1 MQFIQKKSL
10 GWLLTFFCTVSVGI
24 FPLVYKKLADA
35 SVNFWQV
42 IVWLFLFSF
51 LFNFL
56 FYIFSTFIHFK
67 KNNPKKQFSKM
78 KLDKKFIF
86 FILLLALCTI
96 LGNLLFLFSIQQIS
110 AGIAQLTQR
119 TEIIFVLYLS
129 WFFLKEKVS
138 FKVNIAVLVIFLGIA
153 ILKWDSANI
162 SQFITG
168 LFPIFLAIL
177 SGFFFA
183 CMQLLIQEAVKKFTP
198 AFINIWRLGVTLCLL
213 FVLLFIFLPNLQ
225 SIFNPNSSLLLWAA
239 IAAFLGPFMARLFY
253 SYACQILPVSKIVLL
268 TPLAAIFTLF
278 FQWILLGIGASLIE
292 ITGSAIVLVGI
303 YTAIKYK

>member
-1 MQFIQKKSL
+1 
-10 GWLLTFFCTVSVGI
+10 
-24 FPLVYKKLADA
+24 
-35 SVNFWQV
+35 
-42 IVWLFLFSF
+42 
-51 LFNFL
+51 
-56 FYIFSTFIHFK
+56 
-67 KNNPKKQFSKM
+67 M

-110 AGIAQLTQR
+110 PGIAQLTQR

-138 FKVNIAVLVIFLGIA
+138 FRVNLAVLVIFFGIA

-168 LFPIFLAIL
+168 LLPIFFAIL

-183 CMQLLIQEAVKKFTP
+183 CMQLVIQEAVKKFTP
-198 AFINIWRLGVTLCLL
+198 AFINIWRLGVTLWLL
-213 FVLLFIFLPNLQ
+213 FVFLLIFLPNLQ
-225 SIFNPNSSLLLWAA
+225 SVFNPNSAVLFWAA

-278 FQWILLGIGASLIE
+278 FQWTLLGIRVSLIE
-292 ITGSAIVLVGI
+292 ILGSTIVLIGI
-303 YTAIKYK
+303 YAALSSKQNQ

>member
-1 MQFIQKKSL
+1 ML
-10 GWLLTFFCTVSVGI
+10 
-24 FPLVYKKLADA
+24 KLA
-35 SVNFWQV
+35 SWQV
-42 IVWLFLFSF
+42 IIWLFLFSF

-67 KNNPKKQFSKM
+67 KNNLKNQFSKM

-86 FILLLALCTI
+86 FILILAVCTI

-110 AGIAQLTQR
+110 PGIAQLTQR

-138 FKVNIAVLVIFLGIA
+138 FRVNIAVLVIFLGIS
-153 ILKWDSANI
+153 ILKWDSSNL
-162 SQFITG
+162 SQFIAG

-198 AFINIWRLGVTLCLL
+198 AFVNIWRLGVTLCLL
-213 FVLLFIFLPNLQ
+213 FVLLLIFLPNLQ
-225 SIFNPNSSLLLWAA
+225 SIFNPNSKVLLWAA

-303 YTAIKYK
+303 YTAIKYKLKNHQ

>member
-1 MQFIQKKSL
+1 M
-10 GWLLTFFCTVSVGI
+10 
-24 FPLVYKKLADA
+24 
-35 SVNFWQV
+35 
-42 IVWLFLFSF
+42 
-51 LFNFL
+51 
-56 FYIFSTFIHFK
+56 
-67 KNNPKKQFSKM
+67 
-78 KLDKKFIF
+78 
-86 FILLLALCTI
+86 
-96 LGNLLFLFSIQQIS
+96 
-110 AGIAQLTQR
+110 
-119 TEIIFVLYLS
+119 
-129 WFFLKEKVS
+129 
-138 FKVNIAVLVIFLGIA
+138 IFLGIA

-253 SYACQILPVSKIVLL
+253 SYACQSSKIVLNYLFPFKHCFRLNNKTNRSIKL
-268 TPLAAIFTLF
+268 TPS
-278 FQWILLGIGASLIE
+278 FQTNFKQG
-292 ITGSAIVLVGI
+292 
-303 YTAIKYK
+303 

>member
-1 MQFIQKKSL
+1 MQKHSL

-24 FPLVYKKLADA
+24 FPLVYKKLEEA

-51 LFNFL
+51 LFNLL
-56 FYIFSTFIHFK
+56 FYIFSTFIHSK
-67 KNNPKKQFSKM
+67 KNNLKNQFSKM

-110 AGIAQLTQR
+110 PGIAQLTQR

-138 FKVNIAVLVIFLGIA
+138 FRVNLAVLVIFFGIS

-168 LFPIFLAIL
+168 LLPIFFAIL

-183 CMQLLIQEAVKKFTP
+183 CMQLVIQEAVKKFTP
-198 AFINIWRLGVTLCLL
+198 AFINIWRLGVTLWLL
-213 FVLLFIFLPNLQ
+213 FVFLLIFLPNLQ
-225 SIFNPNSSLLLWAA
+225 SVFNPNSAVLFWAA
-239 IAAFLGPFMARLFY
+239 ISFLGFK
-253 SYACQILPVSKIVLL
+253 SE
-268 TPLAAIFTLF
+268 
-278 FQWILLGIGASLIE
+278 SLI
-292 ITGSAIVLVGI
+292 V
-303 YTAIKYK
+303 Y

>member
-110 AGIAQLTQR
+110 PGIAQLTQR

-183 CMQLLIQEAVKKFTP
+183 CMQLKLQCLKKSQE
-198 AFINIWRLGVTLCLL
+198 LL
-213 FVLLFIFLPNLQ
+213 YLL
-225 SIFNPNSSLLLWAA
+225 
-239 IAAFLGPFMARLFY
+239 
-253 SYACQILPVSKIVLL
+253 
-268 TPLAAIFTLF
+268 
-278 FQWILLGIGASLIE
+278 
-292 ITGSAIVLVGI
+292 
-303 YTAIKYK
+303 

>member
-1 MQFIQKKSL
+1 MQKHSL

-24 FPLVYKKLADA
+24 FPLVYKKLEEA

-51 LFNFL
+51 LFNLL
-56 FYIFSTFIHFK
+56 FYIFSTFIHSK
-67 KNNPKKQFSKM
+67 KNNLKNQFSKM

-110 AGIAQLTQR
+110 PGIAQLTQR

-138 FKVNIAVLVIFLGIA
+138 FRVNLAVLVIFFGIS

-168 LFPIFLAIL
+168 LLPIFFAIL

-183 CMQLLIQEAVKKFTP
+183 CMQLVIQEAVKKFTP
-198 AFINIWRLGVTLCLL
+198 AFINIWRLGVTLWLL
-213 FVLLFIFLPNLQ
+213 FVFLLIFLPNLQ
-225 SIFNPNSSLLLWAA
+225 SVFNPNSAVLFWAA

-268 TPLAAIFTLF
+268 TTLAAIFTLF
-278 FQWILLGIGASLIE
+278 FQWTLLGIRVSL
-292 ITGSAIVLVGI
+292 
-303 YTAIKYK
+303 KKF

>member
-1 MQFIQKKSL
+1 MQKHSL

-24 FPLVYKKLADA
+24 FPLVYKKLEEA

-51 LFNFL
+51 LFNFI
-56 FYIFSTFIHFK
+56 FYIFSIFIHFK
-67 KNNPKKQFSKM
+67 KNNLKNQFSKM

-86 FILLLALCTI
+86 FILILAVCTI

-110 AGIAQLTQR
+110 PGIAQLTQR

-129 WFFLKEKVS
+129 WFFLKEQ
-138 FKVNIAVLVIFLGIA
+138 VNFRVNLAVCVIFLGIA
-153 ILKWDSANI
+153 MLKWDSSNL
-162 SQFITG
+162 SQFIAG

-183 CMQLLIQEAVKKFTP
+183 CMQLIIQEAVKKFQP
-198 AFINIWRLGVTLCLL
+198 AFVNIWRLMVTLCLL
-213 FVLLFIFLPNLQ
+213 LAFPPAIQAVLHPNREILF
-225 SIFNPNSSLLLWAA
+225 WAV

-278 FQWILLGIGASLIE
+278 FQWTLLGIRVSLIE
-292 ITGSAIVLVGI
+292 ILGSTIVLIGI
-303 YTAIKYK
+303 YAALSSKQNQ